1 MSQVP
6 ASTVFAGLFAT
17 QRELPTWL
25 LYDDIGCALYDQITT
40 LPEYYL
46 TRAESE
52 VLRRYADAILD
63 LAAPAGEPV
72 ALAEIGA
79 GSATKTELL
88 IAASLHRGSATSYLG
103 CDIAPGP
110 LAEAQARLS
119 ARYPELVV
127 TTFAGRHREA
137 GPALAALQERQV
149 LLFLG
154 SSLGNYRDDEAIAL
168 LGAMRASLRDGALLV
183 LGTDMNLDPATVIP
197 AYDDATGITAAF
209 SLNVLARLNREYDA
223 DFDLDAFRH
232 AARWHADAQNIEIS
246 LQSLVDQQV
255 TIGALGREVRFRAG
269 EHVHLE
275 TCAKYDQGRVDG
287 ILTAA
292 GFRPSAQFR
301 DETGRYAVHV
311 AVAAPS

>member
-1 MSQVP
+1 
-6 ASTVFAGLFAT
+6 
-17 QRELPTWL
+17 
-25 LYDDIGCALYDQITT
+25 
-40 LPEYYL
+40 
-46 TRAESE
+46 
-52 VLRRYADAILD
+52 
-63 LAAPAGEPV
+63 
-72 ALAEIGA
+72 
-79 GSATKTELL
+79 
-88 IAASLHRGSATSYLG
+88 
-103 CDIAPGP
+103 
-110 LAEAQARLS
+110 
-119 ARYPELVV
+119 
-127 TTFAGRHREA
+127 
-137 GPALAALQERQV
+137 
-149 LLFLG
+149 
-154 SSLGNYRDDEAIAL
+154 
-168 LGAMRASLRDGALLV
+168 MRASLRDGALLV
-183 LGTDMNLDPATVIP
+183 LGTDMNLDPATIIP

-301 DETGRYAVHV
+301 DETGRYAVQV